1 MPSQPRFTNV
11 RAPGA
16 ARPVAA
22 STSEILMLLSDFKI
36 IITGAAQG
44 MGAHFA
50 TRLAEAGAQ
59 VCAGD
64 VQEAGL
70 AALAAATADLPGK
83 VHTRRLDVANEAD
96 VGAFVDW
103 AHGAMGGLN
112 GLINNAGI
120 LRDGLLV
127 KKDRTTGAVVKLT
140 KEQWDAVIAV
150 NLTGASMMVRDV
162 VAKMVETE
170 QRPGVIVNMASIARH
185 GNRGQSNYSAAK
197 AALAANT
204 VTWMKEFGGFGIRV
218 GAVAPGMIETPMTA
232 GMNQKARD
240 ALVANIPVARI
251 GVPEDIWLAVKFVLE
266 CDYFNGRTIDVDGG
280 LSM

>member
-1 MPSQPRFTNV
+1 MNL
-11 RAPGA
+11 AD
-16 ARPVAA
+16 
-22 STSEILMLLSDFKI
+22 LKI
-36 IITGAAQG
+36 IISGAAGG
-44 MGAHFA
+44 MGRHFA
-50 TRLAEAGAQ
+50 VRLAEAGAT
-59 VCAGD
+59 VAIGD
-64 VQEAGL
+64 VNEAGIAET
-70 AALAAATADLPGK
+70 AALAKAAPGK
-83 VHTRRLDVANEAD
+83 IFARKLDVASEAD

-103 AHGAMGGLN
+103 AHETMGGLN

-127 KKDRTTGAVVKLT
+127 KKDRETGAIKTLS

-150 NLTGASMMVRDV
+150 NLTGATFLVRDT
-162 VAKMVETE
+162 VAKMAEKGL
-170 QRPGVIVNMASIARH
+170 RPGVIVNMSSIARH

-204 VTWMKEFGGFGIRV
+204 KTWSLEFAPFGIRV
-218 GAVAPGMIETPMTA
+218 GAIAPGMIETPMTQ

-240 ALVANIPVARI
+240 ALVAAIPVARI
-251 GVPEDIWLAVKFVLE
+251 GLPEDIWVAVKFVLE